1 MRLLA
6 FVAAL
11 CAGAL
16 LSSCAPTIS
25 ASPFPWAGTM
35 SPAPE
40 IDAAQLSEHVRILS
54 DDSYQGRGI
63 GTPAEDMVVRYLSEQ
78 YAAAGFEPGGPNGG
92 WTQDVTLNRFTASNI
107 RAGFKI
113 GGETI
118 PLAQGQQIVV
128 STRLPGS
135 HVMLAD
141 APLVFVGYGIK
152 APERNWDDF
161 KDVDVRGKVIVV
173 LVNDAD
179 FEQPELNTFNGRAM
193 TYYGRWTYKYEEAAR
208 QGAAGVIIVHET
220 APASYGWATVTNSW
234 SGPQFD
240 IVRQNAAA
248 ERVSM
253 ESWIQRDVAVDLFRR
268 AGLDFEVLKTQARS
282 RDFRPVTLDG
292 ATFSGMFDVATSQIT
307 TKNVI
312 ARLPG
317 TTHPDE
323 SILYTAHW
331 DHIGVGEPDAS
342 GDAIFNGAV
351 DNATGTAGLLELAR
365 VWGAGPRPERSIVM
379 VSFTAEE
386 SGLLGS
392 EFYAANPVYPL
403 EKTVAG
409 FNMDAMNVYGRVA
422 HLGVIGYGQSELD
435 ERLTAAAGRQGR
447 TVTPDEN
454 PAAGS
459 YFRSDHFPLAKRGV
473 PMAYAEGG
481 GDFRDEPV
489 AAREAARDEY
499 GARRYHQADD
509 EWSPDW
515 DLRGQIEDLEVAL
528 WIGRDLA
535 NSRDWPGWKPGSEF
549 GPARAASAAAR
560 R

>member
-1 MRLLA
+1 MRLLST
-6 FVAAL
+6 AAVL
-11 CAGAL
+11 AAGAL
-16 LSSCAPTIS
+16 IS
-25 ASPFPWAGTM
+25 ACATTTGEPAG
-35 SPAPE
+35 PAAAL
-40 IDAAQLSEHVRILS
+40 DAGRLSEHARVLS
-54 DDSYQGRGI
+54 DDSFQGRGI
-63 GTPAEDMVVRYLSEQ
+63 GTPAEAMTVRYLSEQ
-78 YAAAGFEPGGPNGG
+78 YAAAGFQPGGENGG

-107 RAGFKI
+107 SAAFEV
-113 GGETI
+113 GGETV
-118 PLAQGQQIVV
+118 PLNQGQQIVV
-128 STRLPGS
+128 STRLPGD

-161 KDVDVRGKVIVV
+161 KDADVRGKIIVV

-220 APASYGWATVTNSW
+220 APASYGWATVNNSW
-234 SGPQFD
+234 AGPQFD
-240 IVRQNAAA
+240 IVRENAAA
-248 ERVSM
+248 ERVPL
-253 ESWIQRDVAVDLFRR
+253 ESWMQRDVAVDLFRR
-268 AGLDFEVLKTQARS
+268 AGLDFEALKTQARS
-282 RDFRPVTLDG
+282 RDFRPVELPG

-307 TKNVI
+307 TQNVI

-317 TTHPDE
+317 TTHPEE
-323 SILYTAHW
+323 SILYIAHW
-331 DHIGVGEPDAS
+331 DHIGVGEPDAN

-379 VSFTAEE
+379 ISFTAEE

-392 EFYAANPVYPL
+392 EYYAANPIWPL
-403 EKTVAG
+403 ESTVAG
-409 FNMDAMNVYGRVA
+409 FNMDAMNVYGRVED
-422 HLGVIGYGQSELD
+422 LGVIGYGQSELD
-435 ERLTAAAGRQGR
+435 ERLAAAAARQGR
-447 TVTPDEN
+447 DIAPDAN

-481 GDFRDEPV
+481 GEFRDEPR

-499 GARRYHQADD
+499 GAKRYHQADD

-515 DLRGQIEDLEVAL
+515 DLAGQVEDLEVAL

-535 NSRDWPGWKPGSEF
+535 NSRDWPDWKPGSEF

>member
-1 MRLLA
+1 MRLLST
-6 FVAAL
+6 AAVL
-11 CAGAL
+11 AAGAL
-16 LSSCAPTIS
+16 IS
-25 ASPFPWAGTM
+25 ACATTAGAP
-35 SPAPE
+35 PAPAAAL
-40 IDAAQLSEHVRILS
+40 DAARLSEHARVLS
-54 DDSYQGRGI
+54 DDSFQGRGI
-63 GTPAEDMVVRYLSEQ
+63 GTPAEDMTVRYLSEQ
-78 YAAAGFEPGGPNGG
+78 YAAAGFQPGGENGG

-107 RAGFKI
+107 SAAFKV

-118 PLAQGQQIVV
+118 PLTQGEQIVV
-128 STRLPGS
+128 STRLPGD

-161 KDVDVRGKVIVV
+161 KGQDMRGKILVV

-179 FEQPELNTFNGRAM
+179 FEQPEMNTFNGRAM

-208 QGAAGVIIVHET
+208 QGAAGVIIVHES
-220 APASYGWATVTNSW
+220 APASYGWATVNNSW
-234 SGPQFD
+234 AGPQFD
-240 IVRQNAAA
+240 IVRENAAA
-248 ERVSM
+248 ERVKL
-253 ESWIQRDVAVDLFRR
+253 ESWVQRDVAVDLFRR
-268 AGLDFEVLKTQARS
+268 AGLDFEALKTQARS
-282 RDFRPVTLDG
+282 RDFRPVELPG

-307 TKNVI
+307 TRNVI

-331 DHIGVGEPDAS
+331 DHIGVGEPDAN

-379 VSFTAEE
+379 ISFTAEE

-392 EFYAANPVYPL
+392 EYYAANPVWPL
-403 EKTVAG
+403 ETTVAG
-409 FNMDAMNVYGRVA
+409 FNMDAMNVYGRVED
-422 HLGVIGYGQSELD
+422 LGVIGYGQSELD
-435 ERLTAAAGRQGR
+435 ELLAAAAARQGR
-447 TVTPDEN
+447 DIAPDAN

-481 GDFRDEPV
+481 GDFRDPPV
-489 AAREAARDEY
+489 APREAARDEY
-499 GARRYHQADD
+499 GAKRYHQADD
-509 EWSPDW
+509 EWSADW
-515 DLRGQIEDLEVAL
+515 DLAGQIEDLEVAL

-560 R
+560 E